1 MDHRLAKPTS
11 ASLYSHIVRSKVVK
25 SMFPMGIRTTYLGC
39 VFQTLDQRERKRVEE
54 TDQHTQTMPPR
65 SLVRFMKLFTLG
77 FFYFSFDVS
86 VYVLSNFY
94 VCVSRAMRVCVAS

>member
-77 FFYFSFDVS
+77 FFIS
-86 VYVLSNFY
+86 VLMYLFMFY
-94 VCVSRAMRVCVAS
+94 LTAMSVCPGRCECA